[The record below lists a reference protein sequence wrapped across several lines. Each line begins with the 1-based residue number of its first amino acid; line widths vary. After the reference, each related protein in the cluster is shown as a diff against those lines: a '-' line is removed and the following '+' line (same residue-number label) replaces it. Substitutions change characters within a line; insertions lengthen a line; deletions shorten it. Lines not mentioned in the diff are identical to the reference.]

1 MVPDA
6 FRFCV
11 SFFRRCSWFAYRVA
25 CSRKSRFLEFRK
37 QRLFFGF
44 HYGAAPPMK
53 STEKN
58 HYFQTEID
66 LPASRVSTCLF
77 ALDEIIFKKQKNQIK
92 RVNCNVVHET
102 DDGSR
107 AAGKTWKTG
116 GTRYTVSSWRINFV
130 RTARYNFNTF
140 IRTNAYYTDVNNDVY
155 RMPRAC
161 ACYNRLPRFEFT
173 CGREIGQT
181 CGGDAAN
188 GGRSA
193 LNDTSPAAI
202 LKKKTF

>member
-1 MVPDA
+1 MC
-6 FRFCV
+6 FSRFAPESNVLFPTISRREVRLIIVRMTIRQNGPGRV
-11 SFFRRCSWFAYRVA
+11 SFFRRCSWFAYRVVA
-25 CSRKSRFLEFRK
+25 CSGKSRFLEFRK

-66 LPASRVSTCLF
+66 LPASRVSTCLC

-116 GTRYTVSSWRINFV
+116 GTRYTVSS
-130 RTARYNFNTF
+130 
-140 IRTNAYYTDVNNDVY
+140 
-155 RMPRAC
+155 
-161 ACYNRLPRFEFT
+161 
-173 CGREIGQT
+173 
-181 CGGDAAN
+181 
-188 GGRSA
+188 
-193 LNDTSPAAI
+193 
-202 LKKKTF
+202 